1 MKKQSSRSCTFFL
14 FILILFSS
22 AAAWAGG
29 ENESPSG
36 ELTETAILEHVVDE
50 ISQDERIDEQNIEVD
65 IDGRTLILEGRVP
78 NRYQR
83 EAAEEEAWSVAGV
96 EDVVNLI
103 EVERE
108 EEYPDDKTI
117 ENTIQVLLN
126 LDTEI
131 EGDYITVDS
140 NNGEVTLTGEVEALR
155 LKRKAGEI
163 SRDVNGVVRVVNK
176 IAVKKKKKVSD
187 ELIAQELIQAFER
200 NQFVNADNI
209 NVFVRNGNVTLSGT
223 VENRQ
228 AYEMVLKLASINAGV
243 VNVDNRLRFR
253 SASARPEEDVIH
265 TEIHDQFLWDSRVDE
280 EDITIL
286 VDDGKVT
293 LEGVVDSFTA
303 KRAAEEDAW
312 SIAGVEDVDNNIKVT
327 RERDLFDEELVRTK
341 VEQRLRSISDLDT
354 DEISIEIERG
364 GEVRL
369 EGTVDAYWKKTRLRA
384 KAGEITGVSSVKM
397 EIAVVPT
404 EDIEDEIIAEKIIRS
419 LKRKVAV
426 DPADVE
432 VEVRNGEVD
441 LSGTVPNRMAKK
453 AAVAAAENTA
463 GVRTVE
469 DNISIT
475 QEEAEK

>member
-1 MKKQSSRSCTFFL
+1 MEKRSSRCCTFFL

-50 ISQDERIDEQNIEVD
+50 IAQDERIDEQNIEVD
-65 IDGRTLILEGRVP
+65 IDGRNLILEGKVP

-126 LDTEI
+126 LDTVI

-163 SRDVNGVVRVVNK
+163 SRDVTGVVRVVNK
-176 IAVKKKKKVSD
+176 IAVVPTEKVSD
-187 ELIAQELIQAFER
+187 ELIAQELVQAFER

-223 VENRQ
+223 VEDRQ
-228 AYEMVLKLASINAGV
+228 AYEMVLKLASLNAGV

-293 LEGVVDSFTA
+293 R
-303 KRAAEEDAW
+303 K
-312 SIAGVEDVDNNIKVT
+312 
-327 RERDLFDEELVRTK
+327 RDLFDEELVRTK

-369 EGTVDAYWKKTRLRA
+369 EGTVDAYWKKNRLRA

-432 VEVRNGEVD
+432 VEVRNGEVI
-441 LSGTVPNRMAKK
+441 LSGTVLNRMAKE

>member
-1 MKKQSSRSCTFFL
+1 MKKRSSRSCTFFL

-50 ISQDERIDEQNIEVD
+50 IAQDDRIDEQTIEVD

-140 NNGEVTLTGEVEALR
+140 NNGVVTLTGEVEALR

-163 SRDVNGVVRVVNK
+163 SRDVNGVARVVNK
-176 IAVKKKKKVSD
+176 IAVVPTEKVSD

-243 VNVDNRLRFR
+243 FNVDNRLRFR
-253 SASARPEEDVIH
+253 SAGR
-265 TEIHDQFLWDSRVDE
+265 RC
-280 EDITIL
+280 
-286 VDDGKVT
+286 
-293 LEGVVDSFTA
+293 
-303 KRAAEEDAW
+303 
-312 SIAGVEDVDNNIKVT
+312 VEH
-327 RERDLFDEELVRTK
+327 RRR
-341 VEQRLRSISDLDT
+341 
-354 DEISIEIERG
+354 
-364 GEVRL
+364 
-369 EGTVDAYWKKTRLRA
+369 
-384 KAGEITGVSSVKM
+384 
-397 EIAVVPT
+397 
-404 EDIEDEIIAEKIIRS
+404 
-419 LKRKVAV
+419 
-426 DPADVE
+426 
-432 VEVRNGEVD
+432 
-441 LSGTVPNRMAKK
+441 
-453 AAVAAAENTA
+453 
-463 GVRTVE
+463 
-469 DNISIT
+469 
-475 QEEAEK
+475 